1 MKIEARPRLQAAI
14 SKYREARKSLT
25 QPVSARSRRGLDWMN
40 FFLSDVQ
47 TSFGSFVA
55 FYLATLQWSK
65 QDVGFALMTGGLAG
79 VLCMAPGGALA
90 DTIPWKRLLAGTGI
104 AMLGGAA
111 LILALHPTMW
121 LVFAAETLHGL
132 TAGIIGPAISA
143 ISLGLVGRSAM
154 SARTGRNQRFQAAG
168 TALTA
173 GLMGLIGHSISQSAI
188 FVATAAFCI
197 PALIALSFI
206 RPEEIDYRRARNARK
221 DDKTVTPSL
230 IADLGKNRGLLVFA
244 GCVILFQ
251 LSDASMLPMVSEE
264 LALGKGDARALY
276 MSALVIAPQVT
287 VALLAPWVGYHSERH
302 GRKPLLLIGFG
313 AEIIRALLFMVVSS
327 APFLIAI
334 QVLDGLSGA
343 IVTVLTI
350 LVVTDLTAGTGR
362 FNLARGVVGMLVG
375 IAGSVSLAANGFLF
389 TRYGNAVGFLVI
401 AAIAAAATAF
411 LWMFMPETKP
421 AEYGE

>member
-1 MKIEARPRLQAAI
+1 
-14 SKYREARKSLT
+14 
-25 QPVSARSRRGLDWMN
+25 MN

-55 FYLATLQWSK
+55 FYLASLQWSK
-65 QDVGFALMTGGLAG
+65 QDVGLALMTGGLAG

-90 DTIPWKRLLAGTGI
+90 DMVPWKRLLAGGGI
-104 AMLGGAA
+104 VSLGGAA

-132 TAGIIGPAISA
+132 TAGVIGPAISA
-143 ISLGLVGRSAM
+143 ISLGLVGRRAM

-188 FVATAAFCI
+188 FIATAVFCI

-206 RPEEIDYRRARNARK
+206 RPEEIDYRRARNARRDGK
-221 DDKTVTPSL
+221 PVTPSR
-230 IADLGKNRGLLVFA
+230 IIDLGKNRGLLIFA
-244 GCVILFQ
+244 VCLILFQ
-251 LSDASMLPMVSEE
+251 LSDASMLPMVSEN
-264 LALGKGDARALY
+264 LASRKGGASALY
-276 MSALVIAPQVT
+276 MSALVIGPQIT

-327 APFLIAI
+327 YPFLIAV
-334 QVLDGLSGA
+334 QLLDGLSGA
-343 IVTVLTI
+343 TVTVLTI

-362 FNLARGVVGMLVG
+362 FNLARGFVGMLVG
-375 IAGSVSLAANGFLF
+375 VAGSVSLAANGFLF
-389 TRYGNAVGFLVI
+389 ARYGNVVGFITI
-401 AAIAAAATAF
+401 AAVAAAATVI
-411 LWMFMPETKP
+411 LWIFMPETKP
-421 AEYGE
+421 AEYGD